1 MPLTI
6 LSIRHS
12 VLVFKKIMEMFIFLG
27 LACPPYFLLK
37 EIASSNNLCII
48 IPCPKTCMDGN
59 PCWTPS
65 DLCSDTSQL
74 QVHEDEVNIITPIV
88 PMDDWVLLPV
98 FMCNEY

>member
-1 MPLTI
+1 MLLTI

-27 LACPPYFLLK
+27 LACPPYFLGLAWLVHLIFLSCPPYFLLK

-48 IPCPKTCMDGN
+48 IPCPKTCMDYH

-65 DLCSDTSQL
+65 DLCSDPS
-74 QVHEDEVNIITPIV
+74 
-88 PMDDWVLLPV
+88 
-98 FMCNEY
+98 

>member
-1 MPLTI
+1 MLLTI

-27 LACPPYFLLK
+27 LAWLVHLIFLSCPPYFLLK

-59 PCWTPS
+59 PC
-65 DLCSDTSQL
+65 
-74 QVHEDEVNIITPIV
+74 
-88 PMDDWVLLPV
+88 
-98 FMCNEY
+98 